1 MLQFIIVDEIGKT
14 ESNKHRSDDK
24 TKRVRCYL
32 EISEEFLDKQLCVR
46 LML

>member
-24 TKRVRCYL
+24 TQRVRCYL
-32 EISEEFLDKQLCVR
+32 GNFGRIFG
-46 LML
+46 